1 MKLNNKYKYM
11 IIIII
16 NKFNFN
22 QNIIYKMNY
31 NKELKN
37 KIIILILK

>member
-1 MKLNNKYKYM
+1 MKLNNKYKYK

-16 NKFNFN
+16 NKIKYN

-31 NKELKN
+31 NKE
-37 KIIILILK
+37 